1 MNFSSEIISVIEYIA
16 SKFGIA
22 IDWSNQNII
31 PIIQDLAGKYITW
44 EISTSIAWIMIAI
57 ILEIILVVLIRNDCK
72 RWNSAVITVF
82 GSIIAVALIPM
93 IACQIFDIIR
103 CVTFPELQIFQYL
116 QSIVST
122 MK

>member
-1 MNFSSEIISVIEYIA
+1 MNFSSEAISLIEYVA

-22 IDWSNQNII
+22 IDWSSQNIL
-31 PIIQDLAGKYITW
+31 PIIQDLAGKYIAW

-57 ILEIILVVLIRNDCK
+57 IFEIILAVLVKNDYKLWGSRALAVFENIIAIVLILV
-72 RWNSAVITVF
+72 VIH
-82 GSIIAVALIPM
+82 
-93 IACQIFDIIR
+93 QIFDIIR

>member
-1 MNFSSEIISVIEYIA
+1 MSFSSEAISIIDYIA

-22 IDWSNQNII
+22 IDWSSQNIL

-44 EISTSIAWIMIAI
+44 EISTSIAWIVIAI
-57 ILEIILVVLIRNDCK
+57 IFEIILAVLIRNDYK
-72 RWNSAVITVF
+72 RWNSEVITVF
-82 GSIIAVALIPM
+82 GSIIAVALIPV

-103 CVTFPELQIFQYL
+103 CITFPELQIFQYL
-116 QSIVST
+116 QSIVRT